1 MTPVAAKVA
10 WYSPYMRWSIVG
22 DSGSSVGEGK
32 IWVVGWVCGR
42 VFCGYVFVK
51 GVLLGYL
58 DGIFLGLING
68 CELRTPNGVSL
79 GDFE

>member
-1 MTPVAAKVA
+1 M
-10 WYSPYMRWSIVG
+10 
-22 DSGSSVGEGK
+22 EC
-32 IWVVGWVCGR
+32 WVCGR
-42 VFCGYVFVK
+42 VLCGCVFVK

-58 DGIFLGLING
+58 DGMFLGLING